1 MEKKQQKIEL
11 LGASF
16 VVQSTADPEYL
27 AEITAYVRE
36 RIEEVKNRYSFVDPL
51 KVSLLAAL
59 NIADELFKEREGRSP
74 GLRGEISMAAQRLID
89 SIDEELLRHTPYQD
103 ADKS

>member
-27 AEITAYVRE
+27 AEITSYVRE
-36 RIEEVKNRYSFVDPL
+36 RIEEVKSRYTFADPL
-51 KVSLLAAL
+51 KISLLASL
-59 NIADELFKEREGRSP
+59 NIADELFKEREGRAP
-74 GLRGEISMAAQRLID
+74 GLQGEISMAAQRLID

-103 ADKS
+103 ADKP

>member
-1 MEKKQQKIEL
+1 MDKQQQKIEL

-27 AEITAYVRE
+27 AEITSYVRE
-36 RIEEVKNRYSFVDPL
+36 RIEEVKSRYTFADPL
-51 KVSLLAAL
+51 KISLLAAL
-59 NIADELFKEREGRSP
+59 NIADELFKEREGRAP